1 MNRREAISSVALLM
15 GGTLLGAEAFMSG
28 CKLSDKGGASSIKFT
43 LDHINFLNEMAET
56 ILPATATPGAKE
68 AKVGEFMSVYVTD
81 CYENKDQIIFMEG
94 IKKLD
99 EASTKF
105 SGKTFLNSTPQQRH
119 EVLVALDAEAKA
131 YQKTKKETDP
141 THYFKMMKELTLLG
155 FFTSEIGATK
165 ALRYVAVPGKYVGCI
180 PYIKGDK
187 AWAT

>member
-28 CKLSDKGGASSIKFT
+28 CKLSDKWTASIKFT

-56 ILPATATPGAKE
+56 ILPATATPGAKD

-119 EVLVALDAEAKA
+119 EILVALDKEAKA
-131 YQKTKKETDP
+131 YQKAKKETDP
-141 THYFKMMKELTLLG
+141 THLSLIHIWRCRRRG
-155 FFTSEIGATK
+155 
-165 ALRYVAVPGKYVGCI
+165 
-180 PYIKGDK
+180 
-187 AWAT
+187 